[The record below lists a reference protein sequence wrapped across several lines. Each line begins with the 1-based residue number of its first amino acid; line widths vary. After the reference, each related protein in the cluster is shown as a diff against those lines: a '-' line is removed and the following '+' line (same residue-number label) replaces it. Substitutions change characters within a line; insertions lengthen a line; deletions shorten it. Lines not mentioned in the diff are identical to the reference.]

1 MLKKSAS
8 GHRPCRVKRE
18 TCEKGATW
26 TDWIPT
32 SFRPY
37 RSAIPQDYILLPQAY
52 GPLSFWRATT
62 VFPQPAR
69 AFLWLGLQQNLLGRQ
84 RTFE

>member
-1 MLKKSAS
+1 M
-8 GHRPCRVKRE
+8 PRE
-18 TCEKGATW
+18 ARNMRERRDPKFQVQK
-26 TDWIPT
+26 T
-32 SFRPY
+32 SRLS
-37 RSAIPQDYILLPQAY
+37 RSAILRDYILLPQAY